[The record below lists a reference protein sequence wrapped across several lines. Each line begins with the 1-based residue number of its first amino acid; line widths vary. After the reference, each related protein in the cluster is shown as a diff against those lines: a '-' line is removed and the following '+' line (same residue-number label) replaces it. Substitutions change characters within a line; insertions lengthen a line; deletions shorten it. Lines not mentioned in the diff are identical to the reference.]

1 MADTVRLEIE
11 YGDIEIEFEGPA
23 DFARKDLLPLV
34 GGLVEKLADFA
45 LEDEGEDEE
54 DDEAEEKAEGPEHKM
69 LVD

>member
-1 MADTVRLEIE
+1 
-11 YGDIEIEFEGPA
+11 
-23 DFARKDLLPLV
+23 V